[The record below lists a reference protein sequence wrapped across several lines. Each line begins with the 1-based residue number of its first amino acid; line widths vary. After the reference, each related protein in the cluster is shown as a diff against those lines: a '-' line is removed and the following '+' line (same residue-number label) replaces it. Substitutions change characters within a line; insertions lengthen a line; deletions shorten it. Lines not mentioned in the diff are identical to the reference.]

1 MNLPYAYELLAA
13 ADEQRH
19 GFIKLRGIQADHEVR
34 LMAQAGLVEA
44 TLDDGKEGSF
54 TSIQSRDVCGADF
67 SSHIQKSSDS
77 RRSDCGCVI
86 RDLAGRPI
94 SVISKAA
101 SAFATSSSAPSKCR
115 TSSRR

>member
-1 MNLPYAYELLAA
+1 MNLPYVYELLAA

-54 TSIQSRDVCGADF
+54 TSINRLSAVGQTFLRTFKG
-67 SSHIQKSSDS
+67 HPYS
-77 RRSDCGCVI
+77 RRSDPG
-86 RDLAGRPI
+86 
-94 SVISKAA
+94 
-101 SAFATSSSAPSKCR
+101 
-115 TSSRR
+115 